1 MTSEQ
6 IIKELDDII
15 PELEKDGLTDSE
27 IEEYIECFIIFNRE
41 YKIPL
46 TSLWK
51 LRRN

>member
-27 IEEYIECFIIFNRE
+27 IKEYIECFIIFNRA
-41 YKIPL
+41 
-46 TSLWK
+46 
-51 LRRN
+51 